1 VETLTG
7 RVTGD
12 GGRAGRAVSLMS
24 RLLLAVLFTLSRPA
38 DAQEGTTRTK
48 NVVLIVTDGLRWQEV
63 FNGAERALI
72 SRAGGVSDTTALL
85 RDFWRESPRERR
97 AALLPFMWGTIARD
111 GQILGNQA
119 KGSVGTVT
127 NGLKFSYPGYNEMI
141 LGAADPRI
149 NSNSYGPNPNITVF
163 EWLNAKPAYRGR
175 VAALATWGAFHD
187 IFNAK
192 RSGIDV
198 RAGWNPPFATAR
210 GERQSLINEL
220 FRTTTRLWA
229 DNAFDVLTHQTL
241 LEYVRTASPRVLF
254 VGYGET
260 DEWAHAGRYDLTLQT
275 ARQVD
280 AFIAEL
286 WQVMQSMP
294 AYRASTTFIVTTD
307 HGRGDG
313 PADWKRHG
321 EDVIG
326 AEAIWMAVLGPDTPA
341 LGERENQTFTQ
352 AQVAA
357 TIATLLGEDWRTA
370 NAGAAG
376 VVVGTIGR
384 RPR

>member
-1 VETLTG
+1 
-7 RVTGD
+7 
-12 GGRAGRAVSLMS
+12 MS
-24 RLLLAVLFTLSRPA
+24 RLLLAVLFTLLRPA

-63 FNGAERALI
+63 FTGAERALI
-72 SRAGGVSDTTALL
+72 SRAGGVSDTTAIL
-85 RDFWRESPRERR
+85 RDFWRESPGERR
-97 AALLPFMWGTIARD
+97 AALLPFIWGTIARE

-141 LGAADPRI
+141 TGAPDRRI
-149 NSNSYGPNPNITVF
+149 DSNSYGPNPNITVF

-175 VAALATWGAFHD
+175 VAALATWGAFRD
-187 IFNAK
+187 IFNAN

-198 RAGWNPPFATAR
+198 RAGWTPPFATPR

-229 DNAFDVLTHQTL
+229 DNTFDVLTHQTL

-326 AEAIWMAVLGPDTPA
+326 AEVIWMAVLGPDTPA

-357 TIATLLGEDWRTA
+357 TIATLLGEDWRAA

-376 VVVGTIGR
+376 AVAGAIGR

>member
-1 VETLTG
+1 MALGFVLCVLSLG
-7 RVTGD
+7 RVE
-12 GGRAGRAVSLMS
+12 
-24 RLLLAVLFTLSRPA
+24 
-38 DAQEGTTRTK
+38 AQEGPTRTR

-72 SRAGGVSDTTALL
+72 SRDGGVSDTTAIL
-85 RDFWRESPRERR
+85 RDFWRESPGERR
-97 AALLPFMWGTIARD
+97 AALLPFFWSTIARE
-111 GQILGNQA
+111 GQILGNPA
-119 KGSVGTVT
+119 RGSAGSVT

-141 LGAADPRI
+141 LGAADRRI

-163 EWLNAKPAYRGR
+163 EWLNAKPDYRGR
-175 VAALATWGAFHD
+175 VAVLATWGAFRD
-187 IFNAK
+187 IFNGS

-198 RAGWNPPFATAR
+198 RAGWTPPFGTPR
-210 GERQSLINEL
+210 NERQSLINEF
-220 FRTTTRLWA
+220 FRTTSRLWA
-229 DNAFDVLTHQTL
+229 DNTLDVLTHQTL

-260 DEWAHAGRYDLTLQT
+260 DEWAHAGRYDLTLRS

-286 WQVMQSMP
+286 WRLMQSLP
-294 AYRASTTFIVTTD
+294 AYRGTTTFIITTD

-313 PADWKRHG
+313 RADWKRHG
-321 EDVIG
+321 EDVAG

-341 LGERENQTFTQ
+341 LGERENQPFTQ

-357 TIATLLGEDWRTA
+357 TLATLLGEDWKIA
-370 NAGAAG
+370 SPAAAP
-376 VVVGTIGR
+376 VVPGIIGR

>member
-1 VETLTG
+1 M
-7 RVTGD
+7 
-12 GGRAGRAVSLMS
+12 AFAVVLY
-24 RLLLAVLFTLSRPA
+24 LLACTPVH
-38 DAQEGTTRTK
+38 AQEPRTR

-72 SRAGGVSDTTALL
+72 SRAGGVSDTSALL
-85 RDFWRESPRERR
+85 RDFWRESETERR
-97 AALLPFMWGTIARD
+97 AALLPFIWGTVARE
-111 GQILGNQA
+111 GQIFGNKA

-141 LGAADPRI
+141 TGAPDRRI
-149 NSNSYGPNPNITVF
+149 DSNSHGPNPNITVF
-163 EWLNAKPAYRGR
+163 EWLNSKPAYRGR
-175 VAALATWGAFHD
+175 VAVLATWGAFRD
-187 IFNAK
+187 IFNAG

-198 RAGWNPPFATAR
+198 RAGWTPPFPAPR

-241 LEYVRTASPRVLF
+241 LEYIRANSPRVLF
-254 VGYGET
+254 IGYGET
-260 DEWAHAGRYDLTLQT
+260 DEWAHSGRYDLTLRT

-280 AFIAEL
+280 AYIAEL
-286 WQVMQSMP
+286 WQLMQSIP
-294 AYRASTTFIVTTD
+294 AYRGSTTFIITTD

-313 PADWKRHG
+313 ATDWKRHG
-321 EDVIG
+321 EDVAG

-341 LGERENQTFTQ
+341 LGERENGTFTQ
-352 AQVAA
+352 SQVAA
-357 TIATLLGEDWRTA
+357 TLASLLGEDWRSVNPA
-370 NAGAAG
+370 AASAVPGA
-376 VVVGTIGR
+376 ISR

>member
-1 VETLTG
+1 MMTRVVRLALGTALVLLTQP
-7 RVTGD
+7 
-12 GGRAGRAVSLMS
+12 AG
-24 RLLLAVLFTLSRPA
+24 
-38 DAQEGTTRTK
+38 AQESPTRTR

-63 FNGAERALI
+63 FSGAERSLI
-72 SRAGGVSDTTALL
+72 GRDGGVSDTTALL
-85 RDFWRESPRERR
+85 RDFWRESPGERR
-97 AALLPFMWGTIARD
+97 AALLPFFWSTIARE
-111 GQILGNQA
+111 GQILGNPA
-119 KGSVGTVT
+119 RGSAGTVT

-141 LGAADPRI
+141 LGAADRRI

-163 EWLNAKPAYRGR
+163 EWLNTKPDYRGR
-175 VAALATWGAFHD
+175 VAVLATWGAFRD
-187 IFNAK
+187 IFNGT

-198 RAGWNPPFATAR
+198 RAGWTPPFATPR
-210 GERQSLINEL
+210 NERQSLINEF

-229 DNAFDVLTHQTL
+229 DNASDVLTHQTL

-260 DEWAHAGRYDLTLQT
+260 DEWAHAGRYDLTLRS

-286 WQVMQSMP
+286 WQLMQSLP
-294 AYRASTTFIVTTD
+294 AYRGTTTFIITTD

-313 PADWKRHG
+313 RADWKRHG
-321 EDVIG
+321 EDVVG
-326 AEAIWMAVLGPDTPA
+326 AEGIWMAVLGPDTPA

-357 TIATLLGEDWRTA
+357 TLATLLGEDWRSA
-370 NAGAAG
+370 SPAAAPAVPG
-376 VVVGTIGR
+376 VIGR
-384 RPR
+384 RAPLKDR